1 MWLKNAWQVAA
12 FAEEVEHHI
21 LARRF
26 LNEPVILWRTQAGRA
41 IAMEDRCPHRYAP
54 LSIASLQGDE
64 VRCGYHGM
72 QFDQEGRC
80 THVPGQDDVPAK
92 ARVKVYPVVERYNL
106 IWIWLGKPEL
116 SDPSQVPDV
125 HWMDDEK
132 WVPSRGYH
140 HIRADYRLIT
150 DNLLDLSHETYVH
163 KETIGN
169 DAVADSPVEVKLDRN
184 RIIRAHR
191 EMPNID
197 PPPLFAQMLNHRGK
211 INRWQIAIYMP
222 PGMHMTE
229 AGVHP
234 VETSRDKAFMFRA
247 LHLLTPETDSS
258 THYFWGVCRNGRL
271 DDQAVTEAVRSDQAH
286 LRRGQV
292 RARVASR
299 ASARERPSAYSLG
312 CHQGRCRAR
321 AGPAAAGIIGG
332 KGAARPDIH
341 FAACADGRR
350 QEDRP
355 SASRRLMPQR
365 SPPLLLTTAACGGL
379 RSAPD
384 CRPRRAFPH
393 LSYSYAAPFGPTRD
407 TRPISDQ
414 RLCFLL
420 RCATD
425 ARNLLCLVGDHWPWG

>member
-271 DDQAVTEAVRSDQAH
+271 DDQAVTEAVRKAIKHTFDEDKFVLESQAER
-286 LRRGQV
+286 LREHGHPPI
-292 RARVASR
+292 
-299 ASARERPSAYSLG
+299 PSAAIKVDVAPV
-312 CHQGRCRAR
+312 QGRRLL
-321 AGPAAAGIIGG
+321 
-332 KGAARPDIH
+332 
-341 FAACADGRR
+341 
-350 QEDRP
+350 
-355 SASRRLMPQR
+355 ASLVEKEQR
-365 SPPLLLTTAACGGL
+365 DPTFISPPVLMADDNRIGLPPLAA
-379 RSAPD
+379 
-384 CRPRRAFPH
+384 
-393 LSYSYAAPFGPTRD
+393 
-407 TRPISDQ
+407 
-414 RLCFLL
+414 
-420 RCATD
+420 
-425 ARNLLCLVGDHWPWG
+425 